1 MKLLFDQN
9 ISYRV
14 LKKLALAFGDSIH
27 VSQLQIT
34 DKTDYNIWLHAK
46 QNNYHIVT
54 FDADF
59 FDLSNIYGHPPKII
73 WLRIG
78 NTTTQAIADLLNLK
92 QYILIDFIN
101 STDYS
106 EQSCIEID

>member
-14 LKKLALAFGDSIH
+14 LKKLPSVFADSIH
-27 VSQLQIT
+27 TNQLPI
-34 DKTDYNIWLHAK
+34 DSKTDYNIWLYAK

-78 NTTTQAIADLLNLK
+78 NTTTQAIAYILNLK
-92 QYILIDFIN
+92 QDILTDFIN
-101 STDYS
+101 STNYS